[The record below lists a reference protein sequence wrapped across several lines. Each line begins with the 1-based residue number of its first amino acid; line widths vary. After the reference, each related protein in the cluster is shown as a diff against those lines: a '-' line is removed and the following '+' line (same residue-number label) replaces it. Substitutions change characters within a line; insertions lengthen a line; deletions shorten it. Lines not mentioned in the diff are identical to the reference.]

1 MIFDKPFTM
10 SGLSSR
16 RMALRGSLLSCGD
29 SLQRQME
36 ASSISP
42 EDLVGAMRQMAAS
55 LLEYR
60 QICEQV
66 IQKHSECND
75 IERIART
82 QREFSRGEQ
91 VFQVTDDCRN
101 RYIALDAFSNV
112 QDQTLPRG
120 GILADKPVPDKLKS
134 D

>member
-10 SGLSSR
+10 SGFSTR
-16 RMALRGSLLSCGD
+16 RVALRGSLLSCGD

-36 ASSISP
+36 ARSISP

-82 QREFSRGEQ
+82 QREFSRVEQ
-91 VFQVTDDCRN
+91 VFQATDDCWN
-101 RYIALDAFSNV
+101 
-112 QDQTLPRG
+112 
-120 GILADKPVPDKLKS
+120 
-134 D
+134 